1 MDFTKRYEKLI
12 EQFGSPGTT
21 GLVPGD
27 FLVEECSEL
36 IQAIQHYKRNRDNA
50 YQEVVN
56 EMADVYV
63 LMDCVKRW
71 LNISDAEIQEYQ
83 TRLIDRYLGQPN
95 DGRHIA
101 SLVNQTKEG

>member
-1 MDFTKRYEKLI
+1 MTFEEEYARLI
-12 EQFGSPGTT
+12 HKFGTPGTT

-63 LMDCVKRW
+63 LLDCVKFW
-71 LNISDAEIQEYQ
+71 LSISDSEIRNYQ
-83 TRLIDRYLGQPN
+83 KRLIDRYIDQPN
-95 DGRHIA
+95 DGRHI
-101 SLVNQTKEG
+101 E

>member
-1 MDFTKRYEKLI
+1 MNFAQQYEKLI
-12 EQFGSPGTT
+12 EQFGTPGTT

-36 IQAIQHYKRNRDNA
+36 IQAIQHYKRHRDNA

-63 LMDCVKRW
+63 LMDCVKFW
-71 LNISDAEIQEYQ
+71 LNISDSEIRKYQ
-83 TRLIDRYLGQPN
+83 KRLIDRYIDTPN
-95 DGRHIA
+95 DGHH
-101 SLVNQTKEG
+101 TP

>member
-1 MDFTKRYEKLI
+1 MTFEEVYARLI
-12 EQFGSPGTT
+12 RKFGTPGTT

-63 LMDCVKRW
+63 LLDCVKFW
-71 LNISDAEIQEYQ
+71 LNISDGEIRKYQ
-83 TRLIDRYLGQPN
+83 KRLIDRYIDQPN
-95 DGRHIA
+95 DGRHID
-101 SLVNQTKEG
+101 